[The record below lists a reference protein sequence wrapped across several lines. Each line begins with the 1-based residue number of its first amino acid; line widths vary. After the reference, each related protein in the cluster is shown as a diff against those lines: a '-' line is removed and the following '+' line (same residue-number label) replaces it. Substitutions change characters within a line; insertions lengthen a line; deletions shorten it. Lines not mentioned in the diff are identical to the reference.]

1 MSSFIESV
9 KTWLKNHPRIL
20 RFGIPTLALVLVAL
34 GAFFLLH
41 GKGGESAGAPVATQ
55 EEVAAHLKEQER
67 LRAENCCLAVKLPV
81 PEGWEVPEHLK
92 SKAPQAVPPEEG
104 ASTPFVKEYWL
115 NLLTDEALEI
125 FNKLPKTREEEE
137 KIRNRVLLTGD
148 ATQEEKDIY
157 NLFANYPHPVYIW
170 MKELQRTEEELQ
182 KQQEEFLS
190 LFERAKQ
197 GDPEAI
203 GWLGHFKP
211 EDPENQKPHPEGFPK
226 SLFDA
231 WKERLSRYSIT
242 FLGFYAYPRE
252 VPESTAE
259 LLMLE
264 YDHLFNS
271 DVFDLMQAMDKYYK
285 EPKVSL
291 DEIDAKDRET
301 LVSEELSE
309 KKFLYADELVKREP
323 WHILGFFPTPSNIS
337 AGEDKD
343 PRFILVD
350 YSFDENGKLNSFTFR
365 PIGTR
370 ALYRIDI
377 ENPVGSVVKSYA
389 WRGPTDLAK
398 DTISFEFADKD
409 HEDLLR
415 TLVQYR
421 IPVGIN
427 LIPFR
432 DYFNGQVVVLDQDP
446 NKMVF
451 FFDYKAYA
459 PDNILVTARGGD
471 FEFVVGRYSR
481 ATSDAPYP
489 TLPEVFLGV
498 HELDK
503 YHPELRGQLQTPLFW
518 KKHPTVQ
525 DRKQWGW
532 GALGGIAELN

>member
-1 MSSFIESV
+1 M
-9 KTWLKNHPRIL
+9 
-20 RFGIPTLALVLVAL
+20 
-34 GAFFLLH
+34 
-41 GKGGESAGAPVATQ
+41 
-55 EEVAAHLKEQER
+55 KEQER

-92 SKAPQAVPPEEG
+92 SKAPQAVPPVEG

-125 FNKLPKTREEEE
+125 FNKLPKTREEKE

-157 NLFANYPHPVYIW
+157 NLFADYPHPVYIW
-170 MKELQRTEEELQ
+170 MREFLRTEEELQ

-197 GDPEAI
+197 GDPDAI
-203 GWLGHFKP
+203 GRLGRFKP

-226 SLFDA
+226 SLLDA

-264 YDHLFNS
+264 NDHDFSS
-271 DVFDLMQAMDKYYK
+271 DGDDLVQAMDEYYK

-291 DEIDAKDRET
+291 DEIDAHLHT
-301 LVSEELSE
+301 FSSEELSE
-309 KKFLYADELVKREP
+309 KKFLYADEWVKREP
-323 WHILGFFPTPSNIS
+323 WHIISFFPNPSDIS
-337 AGEDKD
+337 AGEYYYPK
-343 PRFILVD
+343 FILVD
-350 YSFDENGKLNSFTFR
+350 YSFDESGKLNSFTFR

-377 ENPVGSVVKSYA
+377 ENPVGSVVKSFE
-389 WRGPTDLAK
+389 WRGPADLAK

-421 IPVGIN
+421 VPVGID

-432 DYFNGQVVVLDQDP
+432 EHFNGQVRFLEQDP
-446 NKMVF
+446 SKMVF

-471 FEFVVGRYSR
+471 FEFVVGGYSPD
-481 ATSDAPYP
+481 TPHP
-489 TLPEVFLGV
+489 ILPEVFLGV

-532 GALGGIAELN
+532 GALGIDEY